1 MSIGESHS
9 EELAVY
15 WAQHQPVVA
24 GYISSLISNFQ
35 DADDVLQNVAVVTVK
50 KFDEY
55 DREKP
60 FAAWVIGIARNM
72 ILKYYSE
79 KKNKGRL
86 VLDHRA
92 VEAISDIYEREFDR
106 ISRHHDITQGALERC
121 MRQLKGRWKKV
132 LEMYYLRELS
142 PVRIAQQLGITRNNV
157 FVSLHR
163 VRQALRECVHDQL
176 QQDRS

>member
-1 MSIGESHS
+1 MNDEKRHS

-15 WAQHQPVVA
+15 WAQHQPVIA

-35 DADDVLQNVAVVTVK
+35 DADDVLQNVAMVTVK

-55 DREKP
+55 DRDKP
-60 FAAWVIGIARNM
+60 FVSWAIGIARNM
-72 ILKYYSE
+72 VMKYYSE
-79 KKNKGRL
+79 NKKKHL
-86 VLDHRA
+86 ILDQRA
-92 VEAISDIYEREFDR
+92 IQAVSEIYENEFKTF
-106 ISRHHDITQGALERC
+106 SHHSEAAKNALDFC

-163 VRQALRECVHDQL
+163 IRLALRECVHEQL
-176 QQDRS
+176 QKGRA

>member
-1 MSIGESHS
+1 MGIENSDS

-15 WAQHQPVVA
+15 WAQHQPVIA

-35 DADDVLQNVAVVTVK
+35 DADDVLQNVAMVTVK

-60 FAAWVIGIARNM
+60 FVSWVIGIAKNM
-72 ILKYYSE
+72 VLRYYAE
-79 KKNKGRL
+79 KKKSRL
-86 VLDHRA
+86 ILDHRA
-92 VEAISDIYEREFDR
+92 IQAVSKIYEAEFKAISRQNEIAKN
-106 ISRHHDITQGALERC
+106 ALERC
-121 MRQLKGRWKKV
+121 LQQVKGRWKKI

-142 PVRIAQQLGITRNNV
+142 PVRISQQMGITNNNV

-163 VRQALRECVHDQL
+163 IRTALRKCVNDQL
-176 QQDRS
+176 QKERP

>member
-1 MSIGESHS
+1 MTHEKTNS

-15 WAQHQPVVA
+15 WAQHQPVIA

-55 DREKP
+55 DRDRP
-60 FAAWVIGIARNM
+60 FVSWAIGIARNM
-72 ILKYYSE
+72 VMKYYTE
-79 KKNKGRL
+79 KKKKHL
-86 VLDHRA
+86 ILDQQA
-92 VEAISDIYEREFDR
+92 IQAISEIYEHEFKTF
-106 ISRHHDITQGALERC
+106 SYHNEAAKNALDRC
-121 MRQLKGRWKKV
+121 MNQLRGRWRKV

-142 PVRIAQQLGITRNNV
+142 PVRIAQQLGITKNNV

-163 VRQALRECVHDQL
+163 VRMALRECVHEQL
-176 QQDRS
+176 QKEPA

>member
-1 MSIGESHS
+1 MSIDQSHS

-24 GYISSLISNFQ
+24 GYISSLIPSFQ
-35 DADDVLQNVAVVTVK
+35 DADDVLQNVAVMTVK

-55 DREKP
+55 DRERP

-72 ILKYYSE
+72 VRRYYSE
-79 KKNKGRL
+79 KKAKGHL

-92 VEAISDIYEREFDR
+92 VEALSDLYEQEYFR
-106 ISRHHDITQGALERC
+106 IARRHDIRQNALERC
-121 MRQLKGRWKKV
+121 MRQLKGQWKRV

-142 PVRIAQQLGITRNNV
+142 PGRIAQQLGITPNNV

-163 VRQALRECVHDQL
+163 VRIALRECVRNQL
-176 QQDRS
+176 RQEHV

>member
-1 MSIGESHS
+1 MVIEKSDS

-15 WAQHQPVVA
+15 WAQHQPAIA

-35 DADDVLQNVAVVTVK
+35 DADDVLQNVAMVTVK

-60 FAAWVIGIARNM
+60 FVSWAIGIAKNM
-72 ILKYYSE
+72 VLKYYSE
-79 KKNKGRL
+79 KKKSHL
-86 VLDHRA
+86 TLDYRA
-92 VEAISDIYEREFDR
+92 LQAVSKIYESEFKT
-106 ISRHHDITQGALERC
+106 ISRQNDVAKNALERC
-121 MRQLKGRWKKV
+121 LRQLKGRWKKI

-142 PVRIAQQLGITRNNV
+142 PIRISQQLGITKNNV

-163 VRQALRECVHDQL
+163 VRMALRDCVNDQL
-176 QQDRS
+176 QKEQA